1 MKNGKKKSKSS
12 AEFPQTKELGPGAWV
27 VTVRTFSKN
36 ENSMKLHSYT
46 VFRKSKDG
54 GVRVGDFL
62 PNEESM
68 KFNLAKKTQTL

>member
-54 GVRVGDFL
+54 GVRVGDFCQMKT
-62 PNEESM
+62 M